1 MKITKRQLK
10 RIIKEERKRIL
21 SEAWGEQEESMSP
34 ILSFA
39 QAWSSLGGAVQEQV
53 ASVVNAQYNYGGG
66 DRFMDVV
73 YEQNP
78 NAIEVAIR
86 KLTSP
91 LRDIDTEDAEDI
103 LFALQSAQSVFEE
116 GDEEVKAD
124 AKAAGDL

>member
-21 SEAWGEQEESMSP
+21 SEMWGEEEESMSS

-39 QAWSSLGGAVQEQV
+39 QAWSSLGAAVQGQV
-53 ASVVNAQYNYGGG
+53 SSIVNAHINYGAG
-66 DRFMDVV
+66 DRFMEVV

-86 KLTSP
+86 KITNP

-103 LFALQSAQSVFEE
+103 LFALETAQRAFEE
-116 GDEEVKAD
+116 GDEEVASD
-124 AKAAGDL
+124 ARAAGDI